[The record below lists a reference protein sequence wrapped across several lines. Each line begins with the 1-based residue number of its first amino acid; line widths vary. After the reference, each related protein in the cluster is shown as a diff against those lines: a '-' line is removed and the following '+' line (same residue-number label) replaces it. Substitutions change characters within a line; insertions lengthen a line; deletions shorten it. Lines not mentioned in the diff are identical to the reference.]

1 MFCSVVVGA
10 IKLVVRKK
18 EKEMPDR
25 IKKRE
30 GGKEGV
36 KGGIKGREKERQEE
50 RNIDYRKLG
59 KDFTLV
65 SVSNTLIFKEL
76 MN

>member
-1 MFCSVVVGA
+1 MFCSMDRGS
-10 IKLVVRKK
+10 IKLVLRKR
-18 EKEMPDR
+18 EKETPDR

-30 GGKEGV
+30 GGKEGE

-50 RNIDYRKLG
+50 RNINYRMLG
-59 KDFTLV
+59 QDCTLV
-65 SVSNTLIFKEL
+65 LRSYTLIFKQL